1 MLTVEG
7 YNLEV
12 QMDYQALRE
21 GMKGACIFAITP
33 FKVLDDGSTV
43 VDEEG
48 VGRNTAFFASPKGP
62 HVIVVCGGTGEV
74 RSLSPEEV
82 STVVRNASPYKGD
95 TLLVSGV
102 RGDTDLAVQMARFV
116 EKAGADVV
124 LVMPEPSIVE
134 QGEEAIYAH
143 HTAIAEAIDIGVMP
157 FRNSASTL
165 SVHLA
170 KRLDRIPNVVALKDE
185 AGDLDLFR
193 KTVVATEGKLPCI
206 MGGEMLA
213 PYYFLAGAKG
223 VTTGVANLLPHL
235 SIALCEAGLAGD
247 YEKAQEIRDILVPI
261 TELRGRA
268 GNTMLKGGL
277 ELLGLAG
284 GPIRDTGAV
293 ITDEHR
299 EELRAILEGF
309 GVL

>member
-1 MLTVEG
+1 MN
-7 YNLEV
+7 YK
-12 QMDYQALRE
+12 ALRKQ
-21 GMKGACIFAITP
+21 MKGAFIFAITP
-33 FKVLDDGSTV
+33 FKVLDDGNTV

-48 VGRNTAFFASPKGP
+48 VRRNMAFFASQKAP
-62 HVIVVCGGTGEV
+62 HVIVVCGGTGEIA
-74 RSLSPEEV
+74 SLSPEEV
-82 STVVRNASPYKGD
+82 TTVVRNASPCKGD

-102 RGDTDLAVQMARFV
+102 RGDTGLAAQMARGV
-116 EKAGADVV
+116 EEAGADVV
-124 LVMPEPSIVE
+124 LVMPEQAVLDR
-134 QGEEAIYAH
+134 GEDAIYAH
-143 HTAIAEAIDIGVMP
+143 HAAIAESIEIGIMS
-157 FRNSASTL
+157 FRNTTAVL
-165 SVHLA
+165 SIDLV
-170 KRLDRIPNVVALKDE
+170 KQLDEIPNVVALKDE
-185 AGDLDLFR
+185 AGDLNLFR
-193 KTVVATEGKLPCI
+193 KTVVATGGKLPCI

-223 VTTGVANLLPHL
+223 LTTGVANLLPHL
-235 SIALCEAGLAGD
+235 SIDLCEAGLAGD

-261 TELRGRA
+261 TELRGKA

-299 EELRAILEGF
+299 EELRVILQGF

>member
-1 MLTVEG
+1 
-7 YNLEV
+7 
-12 QMDYQALRE
+12 MDYHALRE
-21 GMKGACIFAITP
+21 RMKGAFIFAITP
-33 FKVLDDGSTV
+33 FKVLDDGGTV

-48 VGRNTAFFASPKGP
+48 VQRNTTFFASQEGP
-62 HVIVVCGGTGEV
+62 HVIVVCGGTGEI

-82 STVVRNASPYKGD
+82 TTVVRNASSHKGD
-95 TLLVSGV
+95 TLLVSGI
-102 RGDTDLAVQMARFV
+102 RGDTEQAVRMARAI
-116 EKAGADVV
+116 EEAGADVV
-124 LVMPEPSIVE
+124 LVMPEPAVVE
-134 QGEEAIYAH
+134 QGEEAIFAH
-143 HTAIAEAIDIGVMP
+143 HAAIAEAVQIGVMP
-157 FRNSASTL
+157 FRNGASML
-165 SVHLA
+165 SVDLV
-170 KRLDRIPNVVALKDE
+170 KRLDKIPNVVALKDE

-193 KTVVATEGKLPCI
+193 KTVVATEGRLPCI

-235 SIALCEAGLAGD
+235 SIALSEAGLAGD

-284 GPIRDTGAV
+284 GPIRDTGAA
-293 ITDEHR
+293 ITEEHR
-299 EELRAILEGF
+299 KELRVILKGF

>member
-1 MLTVEG
+1 
-7 YNLEV
+7 
-12 QMDYQALRE
+12 MDDQALRE
-21 GMKGACIFAITP
+21 HMKGTFIFAITP
-33 FKVLDDGSTV
+33 FKVLDDGSTH

-48 VGRNTAFFASPKGP
+48 VRKNTAFFASQKGP
-62 HVIVVCGGTGEV
+62 HVIVVCGGTGEIA
-74 RSLSPEEV
+74 SLSLEEAT
-82 STVVRNASPYKGD
+82 TVVRNASLYKED
-95 TLLVSGV
+95 ALLISGV
-102 RGDTDLAVQMARFV
+102 RGDTKLAVQMARSV
-116 EKAGADVV
+116 EEAGADVV
-124 LVMPEPSIVE
+124 LVMPEPTVVE
-134 QGEEAIYAH
+134 RGEDGIYAH
-143 HTAIAEAIDIGVMP
+143 HVAISEAIEIGMMP
-157 FRNSASTL
+157 FRNNAAAL
-165 SVHLA
+165 SVELA
-170 KRLDRIPNVVALKDE
+170 KRLNEIPNVVALKDE
-185 AGDLDLFR
+185 AGNLDLFR
-193 KTVVATEGKLPCI
+193 KTVVATGGQLPCI

-223 VTTGVANLLPHL
+223 FTTGVANLLPHL

-268 GNTMLKGGL
+268 GNAMLKGGL

-299 EELRAILEGF
+299 EELRTILQGF

>member
-1 MLTVEG
+1 
-7 YNLEV
+7 
-12 QMDYQALRE
+12 MDNQALRE
-21 GMKGACIFAITP
+21 WMKGAFIFAITP

-43 VDEEG
+43 IDEEG
-48 VGRNTAFFASPKGP
+48 VQKNTAFFASQKGP
-62 HVIVVCGGTGEV
+62 HVIVVCGGTGEIG
-74 RSLSPEEV
+74 SLSLEEV
-82 STVVRNASPYKGD
+82 TAVVRNASSHKGD

-102 RGDTDLAVQMARFV
+102 RGDTEQAVQMARSV
-116 EKAGADVV
+116 EEAGADVV

-134 QGEEAIYAH
+134 HGEDAIYAH
-143 HTAIAEAIDIGVMP
+143 HVVIAEAVDIGIMP
-157 FRNSASTL
+157 FRNPSSML
-165 SVHLA
+165 SVDLV
-170 KRLDRIPNVVALKDE
+170 KRLYKIPNVVALKDE

-193 KTVVATEGKLPCI
+193 KTVVATSGQLPCI

-284 GPIRDTGAV
+284 GPIREPGAV
-293 ITDEHR
+293 ITEEHR
-299 EELRAILEGF
+299 EELRAILQGF